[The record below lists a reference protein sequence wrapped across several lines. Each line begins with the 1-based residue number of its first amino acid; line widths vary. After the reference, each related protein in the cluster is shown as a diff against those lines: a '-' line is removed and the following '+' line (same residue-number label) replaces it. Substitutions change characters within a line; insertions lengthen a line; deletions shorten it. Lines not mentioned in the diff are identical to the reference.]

1 MPDNDI
7 NVPSSTSPLAH
18 PIATEDIGGNRFQRI
33 KSNWG
38 GAGVAVRTD
47 NVDGQR
53 FPVGGDQIGATTE
66 TAPGTDTALAG
77 LNGRLQRI
85 AQNITSSNSNL
96 NAMLT
101 GLGSTN
107 ETAPATDTASS
118 GLNGRLQRIA
128 QNITNSNS
136 NLSAMLTGQ
145 GSTTETA
152 PATDTASSGLNG
164 RLQRI
169 AQRLTSILTQLTTG
183 IIVQPRETTVTASV
197 AISGTTTPAID
208 TAGYRYFALII
219 PSTLDGTVI
228 SFTGCD
234 TSGGTYQAI
243 YDIYNNPVQMTVA
256 ASRSYDL
263 PGELSAWRFIK
274 IVCATTQTTTTT
286 DFILVMRS

>member
-1 MPDNDI
+1 MADSDI
-7 NVPSSTSPLAH
+7 SVLGSTDPGAH
-18 PIATEDIGGNRFQRI
+18 PVATDDVAALGARVQRI
-33 KSNWG
+33 KSGWG
-38 GAGVAVRTD
+38 ADGTWVEPD
-47 NVDGQR
+47 DVDGQR
-53 FPVGGDQIGATTE
+53 TPVGGAQIGARNE
-66 TAPGTDTALAG
+66 AAPGTDTATAG

-85 AQNITSSNSNL
+85 AQNLTSFL
-96 NAMLT
+96 GILT
-101 GLGSTN
+101 
-107 ETAPATDTASS
+107 EAAPGTDTASS

-128 QNITNSNS
+128 QNITSTNS
-136 NLSAMLTGQ
+136 NLNASLTQQ
-145 GSTTETA
+145 GSTNETA

-183 IIVQPRETTVTASV
+183 IIVQPREATVTASV

-208 TAGYRYFALII
+208 TAGYRFFGLII
-219 PSTLDGTVI
+219 PSTFDGTVI

-243 YDIYNNPVQMTVA
+243 YDIFGNLVQMTVA

-274 IVCATTQTTTTT
+274 IVCATTQATTTT